1 MSDNPNP
8 IQVPINF
15 NVDTRRATPNVD
27 ELATRIRQLRADLTT
42 LSGQAKAAPLSGI
55 GTSAKVASAEVLR
68 LRNILEDVNI
78 DATVTQSTKNLTV
91 ALKSLR
97 SEVTQT
103 EKAIDNLNATPTR
116 LTAGVS
122 ADAVGTF
129 EQPLKGLA
137 GGVGAFGGAGN
148 VGSALNL
155 GAEVSGS
162 IEAIGRLS
170 SSLTDLRREGG
181 GATLALGAVGL
192 GLAALAFVGKQS
204 RDEATAYIRAQE
216 EAIQRTKE
224 LRAELEQLSS
234 VQDIERT
241 KRANEIRRQEI
252 EQQIADL
259 ERERDASFNAKAT
272 SLAESALTPI
282 LTLGAGVGD
291 TLGKT
296 ADVLKL
302 VGITTEDYDNQLAAL
317 NEELKTLD
325 ASTEQLNSSLAE
337 ISVQAKEAANAIAGE
352 VSLARERNQ
361 LLLQGTTDDL
371 DKRRQAVEIDLQATT
386 EALTNSRE
394 RLKELLI
401 EQVKSVTGMSSGEI
415 AELAQGL
422 PITEQLKALQDVL
435 FQAGVELA
443 PGLDD
448 LAAGIFHLEENAD
461 QFTKQLELYNN
472 PLLQAAIKAREA
484 ETKALADNKKALED
498 AEKAEKERF
507 QALGKAT
514 KGYQS
519 AVAELETFQAT
530 LADKARE
537 RQQEA
542 ERELVR
548 EDYRRQIA
556 AAKEAE
562 AEAERI
568 QKVNAARLKANDE
581 IQEVERKAQAESLK
595 AARRYQKDRLDA
607 ENDLRDGLAD
617 AALNNDVN
625 AFIAAKKAGDKE
637 LDRIED
643 EHREQETERQNQ
655 ARETTQNIIRQ
666 LREQERAEL
675 TQRGQAITRSMQL
688 EQQLARIEEQWRVQ
702 DAQRRFQLEQQASNQ
717 RLQLLQNEV
726 VQARNI
732 IRLLQQP
739 NLIRPAVNTAVNTIS
754 NVIGSVGNLIRF
766 ADGGI
771 VTRPT
776 LALLGEGK
784 TPEAILPFRPSEG
797 IGRAAK
803 RAGLGATYQVTVNV
817 GELATPED
825 IRAVKAEV
833 YGAILQADMAI
844 LKEVV

>member
-78 DATVTQSTKNLTV
+78 DATITQSTKNLSS

-162 IEAIGRLS
+162 IEALGRLS
-170 SSLTDLRREGG
+170 SSLGDLRKEG
-181 GATLALGAVGL
+181 ASAALAMGAVGL

-204 RDEATAYIRAQE
+204 RDEATAYIKAQE

-259 ERERDASFNAKAT
+259 ERQRDASTNARIQAAADS
-272 SLAESALTPI
+272 SLLRTLTGDVFGTAGEALEIVGVSTEEWDDK
-282 LTLGAGVGD
+282 LT
-291 TLGKT
+291 
-296 ADVLKL
+296 
-302 VGITTEDYDNQLAAL
+302 AL

-394 RLKELLI
+394 RFKELLI

-422 PITEQLKALQDVL
+422 PITEQLKVLQDVL

-448 LAAGIFHLEENAD
+448 LAAGIFRLEENTD

-530 LADKARE
+530 LADKTRE
-537 RQQEA
+537 RQRDA

-568 QKVNAARLKANDE
+568 QKVNAARLKASDE

-625 AFIAAKKAGDKE
+625 AFIAAEKAGDKE
-637 LDRIED
+637 LDRLED

-675 TQRGQAITRSMQL
+675 TQRGQAVTRSMQL

-726 VQARNI
+726 IEARNI

>member
-78 DATVTQSTKNLTV
+78 DATVTRSTKNLTV

-103 EKAIDNLNATPTR
+103 EQALDKLEATPTR
-116 LTAGVS
+116 LTPGVS

-137 GGVGAFGGAGN
+137 GGVGAFGGTGN

-162 IEAIGRLS
+162 IEALGRLS
-170 SSLTDLRREGG
+170 SSLGDLRKEGA
-181 GATLALGAVGL
+181 GAALAMGAVGL

-204 RDEATAYIRAQE
+204 RDEATAYIKAQE

-234 VQDIERT
+234 AQDIQ
-241 KRANEIRRQEI
+241 RAKETNALRRQEI

-259 ERERDASFNAKAT
+259 ERERDASRNGRIQAIADS
-272 SLAESALTPI
+272 SLVRTAI
-282 LTLGAGVGD
+282 GD
-291 TLGKT
+291 VFGT
-296 ADVLKL
+296 ADDALEI
-302 VGITTEDYDNQLAAL
+302 VGITTQEWDDKLADL

-325 ASTEQLNSSLAE
+325 ASTDQLNSSLAE
-337 ISVQAKEAANAIAGE
+337 ISVQAKEAAAAIAGE

-386 EALTNSRE
+386 EALANSRE

-422 PITEQLKALQDVL
+422 PITDQLKALQDVL

-448 LAAGIFHLEENAD
+448 LAAGIFRLEENTD

-530 LADKARE
+530 LADKTRE
-537 RQQEA
+537 RQRDA

-548 EDYRRQIA
+548 EDFRLQIA
-556 AAKEAE
+556 AAKAAE
-562 AEAERI
+562 AETARI
-568 QKVNAARLKANDE
+568 EKINAARLKANADV
-581 IQEVERKAQAESLK
+581 QEVERKAQAESLK
-595 AARRYQKDRLDA
+595 AARQYQKARLKA
-607 ENDLRDGLAD
+607 ENDLRDSLAD

-625 AFIAAKKAGDKE
+625 AFIAAKKAGDDE
-637 LDRIED
+637 LNRLDD

-675 TQRGQAITRSMQL
+675 TQRGQAVTRSMQL

-739 NLIRPAVNTAVNTIS
+739 NLIRPAVNAAVNTIG

-797 IGRAAK
+797 IGKAAK

>member
-8 IQVPINF
+8 IQVPITF
-15 NVDTRRATPNVD
+15 NVDTRHATPNVD
-27 ELATRIRQLRADLTT
+27 ALVARIRQLRNELGPLAT
-42 LSGQAKAAPLSGI
+42 QAKTSPLSSI

-78 DATVTQSTKNLTV
+78 DATVTRSTRDLTS

-103 EKAIDNLNATPTR
+103 EKAIDTLNKTPIPTRPNIGTETVGQFGRPLSQIASGLNA
-116 LTAGVS
+116 LGGGGS
-122 ADAVGTF
+122 EIGDA
-129 EQPLKGLA
+129 LR
-137 GGVGAFGGAGN
+137 FGSDIS
-148 VGSALNL
+148 GSAQ
-155 GAEVSGS
+155 
-162 IEAIGRLS
+162 AIGRLTES
-170 SSLTDLRREGG
+170 FKDLTKEGS
-181 GATLALGAVGL
+181 GAALAMGAVGL

-204 RDEATAYIRAQE
+204 RDEATAYIKAQE

-259 ERERDASFNAKAT
+259 ERQRNASTNARIQAAADS
-272 SLAESALTPI
+272 SLFKQLSGDVFGTAGEALEIVGVSTEEWDDK
-282 LTLGAGVGD
+282 LT
-291 TLGKT
+291 
-296 ADVLKL
+296 
-302 VGITTEDYDNQLAAL
+302 AL

-394 RLKELLI
+394 RFKELLI

-448 LAAGIFHLEENAD
+448 LAAGIFRLEENTD

-530 LADKARE
+530 LADKTRE
-537 RQQEA
+537 RQRDA

-568 QKVNAARLKANDE
+568 QKVNAARLKASDE

-637 LDRIED
+637 LDRLED

-675 TQRGQAITRSMQL
+675 TQRGQAVTRSMQL

-726 VQARNI
+726 IEARNI

-784 TPEAILPFRPSEG
+784 NPEMILPFRPSEG

-803 RAGLGATYQVTVNV
+803 RAGLGATYQVMVNV